1 MIKKKTTRLIYAATA
16 GIVFAVATVLLLEW
30 RYALL
35 VGWDAAAIVL
45 IATWFVD
52 LHGRGVE
59 ETAAIA
65 RRDDVNLT
73 LGGALAVLVS
83 VVSLGDVIVL
93 LTGKSSVLSQ
103 SQTVVLGLF
112 SIVVSWFLL
121 HLVFTLRYAALYY
134 AGDEGGVDFGKTK
147 RPMFSDFF
155 YLAFT
160 VGMTYQV
167 SDTQLED
174 SSFRRLAIIHALL
187 SFMFGTVIIATT
199 INFIAGFSLR

>member
-1 MIKKKTTRLIYAATA
+1 M
-16 GIVFAVATVLLLEW
+16 LLLEW

-35 VGWDAAAIVL
+35 VRWDAAALSL
-45 IATWFVD
+45 IITWFVD
-52 LHGRGVE
+52 LHSRGVE

-65 RRDDVNLT
+65 RRDGVNLP
-73 LGGALAVLVS
+73 LGGALAVMVC

-103 SQTVVLGLF
+103 NQTVVLGLF
-112 SIVVSWFLL
+112 SVVVLWFLL

-147 RPMFSDFF
+147 RPMFTDFF

-160 VGMTYQV
+160 IGMTY
-167 SDTQLED
+167 
-174 SSFRRLAIIHALL
+174 
-187 SFMFGTVIIATT
+187 
-199 INFIAGFSLR
+199 